1 MTTERTN
8 YFLNSL
14 TRGGFLINWY
24 LHKTPKDKLDNS
36 IAFLAAFVETLLIV
50 GVIMLVAGSFTLSI
64 SGVLLAMWISG
75 GVAYGAVM
83 TINNYPL
90 IHRVAVGII
99 FGVSCMLLTIMFLN
113 C

>member
-1 MTTERTN
+1 MTAERTN
-8 YFLNSL
+8 YFLDSL

-50 GVIMLVAGSFTLSI
+50 GVIMLVAGSFTLTI
-64 SGVLLAMWISG
+64 PGVLLAIWISS
-75 GVAYGAVM
+75 GVAYGAVL
-83 TINNYPL
+83 TVNNYPL

-113 C
+113 S

>member
-36 IAFLAAFVETLLIV
+36 IAFLATFVETLLIV
-50 GVIMLVAGSFTLSI
+50 GVIMLV
-64 SGVLLAMWISG
+64 
-75 GVAYGAVM
+75 
-83 TINNYPL
+83 
-90 IHRVAVGII
+90 
-99 FGVSCMLLTIMFLN
+99 
-113 C
+113 

>member
-36 IAFLAAFVETLLIV
+36 IDFLAAFVETLLNPNPV
-50 GVIMLVAGSFTLSI
+50 
-64 SGVLLAMWISG
+64 
-75 GVAYGAVM
+75 
-83 TINNYPL
+83 
-90 IHRVAVGII
+90 
-99 FGVSCMLLTIMFLN
+99 
-113 C
+113 

>member
-8 YFLNSL
+8 YLLDSL

-36 IAFLAAFVETLLIV
+36 IAFLAAFVETLFIV
-50 GVIMLVAGSFTLSI
+50 GVIMLIAGSFTLSLA
-64 SGVLLAMWISG
+64 GVFLAMWISG
-75 GVAYGAVM
+75 GVAYGAVL
-83 TINNYPL
+83 TVNNYPL

-113 C
+113 S